1 MKKYL
6 LLWILLLPVF
16 SFGQQQKKISLK
28 DVVNYRYWP
37 NEVWGIKPMDDGE
50 HYSSIDYAHGKI
62 LKYSYKTE
70 EKSVLLDYLSFG
82 MRSIGDDY
90 QLSKDATKI
99 LFSSNIKKIYRHSF
113 YAKYYIY
120 NFGTKK
126 LQSVSD
132 SSNLRIASLSPDG
145 NKVAYM
151 QNNNLFIEDLTT
163 GKIKQITTDG
173 KKNHII
179 NGAPDWVY
187 EEEFGYN
194 KAYEWSPDGKY
205 LAYVKFDES
214 RVKEYFLIKYAGE
227 APHYKQYELYPGL
240 YKYKYPKAGE
250 DNSIVSVHI
259 YNLETG
265 KTITADIGKNTDIYI
280 PRIKWNTDGALLG
293 IERLNRA
300 QNKIELL
307 GANPETGQTKLILA
321 DSNKYYIGDEVYDN
335 IIFLPDNEHI
345 LIMSERDGW
354 RHLYLYK
361 TDGSLERQLTKGQ
374 WDVTE
379 YYGYNPDKQIFYY
392 QAAKE
397 SPLRREIYA
406 VSIDGKK
413 DKKITSGTGTNE
425 AWFSTGCKYFIN
437 KFSNATT
444 PPVFTVNKANGK
456 VLRVLE
462 DNSDYAE
469 LIKQVGGSN
478 KTFFTIKT
486 TDAVLNAFRIVP
498 PDFDEN
504 KVYPAI
510 IVQYSGPN
518 SQKVLDD
525 WEFGWNNYLAQ
536 EGFVVIGIDPR
547 GTGARGEEF
556 RKVTFHELGKYETI
570 DLVNAA
576 KELGKLKYI
585 DKDRI
590 GIWGWSYG
598 GFMVLNC
605 MTRGNGVF
613 NTGVAVAPV
622 TNWRYYDNIY
632 TERYMGK
639 PQDNP
644 DGYDDNSP
652 LNHVDTFQGN
662 LLLCFGTADDN
673 VHPQNSFEFIEKMV
687 QADKHFETFPFV
699 NRNHGI
705 YGGNTRYFLYKMKT
719 DFFKE
724 HLMNK

>member
-1 MKKYL
+1 MKKYV
-6 LLWILLLPVF
+6 LLWILLLPF
-16 SFGQQQKKISLK
+16 ISFGQQQKKISLK
-28 DVVNYRYWP
+28 DVVNYAYWP

-50 HYSSIDYAHGKI
+50 HYSSIDYSHGQI
-62 LKYSYKTE
+62 VKYSYKSG
-70 EKSVLLDYLSFG
+70 EKSVLLNYLGFG
-82 MRSIGDDY
+82 MTRIGEDY
-90 QLSKDATKI
+90 QLSNDGTKI
-99 LFSSNIKKIYRHSF
+99 LFYSNIKRIYRHSF
-113 YAKYYIY
+113 YAKYYVY
-120 NFGTKK
+120 DFGTKQ
-126 LQSVSD
+126 LQAVSD

-145 NKVAYM
+145 KKVAYM

-214 RVKEYFLIKYAGE
+214 RVKEYFLTKYAGE

-469 LIKQVGGSN
+469 LIKHVGGSN

-486 TDAVLNAFRIVP
+486 PDAVLNAFRIVP

-518 SQKVLDD
+518 SQTVLDD

-585 DKDRI
+585 DKDRMA
-590 GIWGWSYG
+590 IWGWSYG

-705 YGGNTRYFLYKMKT
+705 YGGNTRYYLYKMKT
-719 DFFKE
+719 DFLKE